1 MFDAEWYLVFAGI
14 PLAITAVLALL
25 TLRPGKDRRPRY
37 KPGQPWEYD
46 PVWYEPH
53 PAHTGENAHDPA
65 PAHGPAAVPGSGTA
79 ALGSSMYPEQ
89 PGERA
94 LDADRGTG
102 PSLATGTTDAGAG
115 QPRGGATAARIP
127 QHAGP
132 LGGARGTW

>member
-37 KPGQPWEYD
+37 KPGQPWNYA

-53 PAHTGENAHDPA
+53 PAHTGGGEHGPA
-65 PAHGPAAVPGSGTA
+65 PAHGPASVPGSGTA

-89 PGERA
+89 PAERA
-94 LDADRGTG
+94 LDSGEGFG
-102 PSLATGTTDAGAG
+102 PAVGSETAHPHP
-115 QPRGGATAARIP
+115 QGGATAARLP
-127 QHAGP
+127 HPAGP

>member
-1 MFDAEWYLVFAGI
+1 MTVAETLLVFAAI
-14 PLAITAVLALL
+14 PLAVVLVLALL
-25 TLRPGKDRRPRY
+25 TLKPGSGRRSRY
-37 KPGQPWEYD
+37 KPGQPWNHA

-53 PAHTGENAHDPA
+53 PAHVGGHGPA

-94 LDADRGTG
+94 LDAK
-102 PSLATGTTDAGAG
+102 AGAG
-115 QPRGGATAARIP
+115 PEVGVGTGGAHAAGTNP
-127 QHAGP
+127 AHSPKPAGP

>member
-25 TLRPGKDRRPRY
+25 ILRPGKDRRPRY
-37 KPGQPWEYD
+37 KPGQPWNYA

-53 PAHTGENAHDPA
+53 PAHVGGGSEHGPA
-65 PAHGPAAVPGSGTA
+65 PAHGPASVPGSGTA
-79 ALGSSMYPEQ
+79 ALGSSVYPEQ

-94 LDADRGTG
+94 LETDGGIG
-102 PSLATGTTDAGAG
+102 PAVPSGSG
-115 QPRGGATAARIP
+115 QPHGGATAARLP
-127 QHAGP
+127 QPAGP

>member
-37 KPGQPWEYD
+37 KPGQPWNYA

-53 PAHTGENAHDPA
+53 PAHVGGDSEHGPA
-65 PAHGPAAVPGSGTA
+65 PTHGPAAVPGSGTS

-94 LDADRGTG
+94 LDAETG
-102 PSLATGTTDAGAG
+102 AGPAVADAGADR
-115 QPRGGATAARIP
+115 PHGGATAARMP
-127 QHAGP
+127 SPAGP

>member
-1 MFDAEWYLVFAGI
+1 MTVAETLLVYAGI
-14 PLAITAVLALL
+14 PLAIVLVLALL
-25 TLRPGKDRRPRY
+25 TLRPGADRRPRY
-37 KPGQPWEYD
+37 KPGQPWNYA

-53 PAHTGENAHDPA
+53 PAATGGHGPA

-94 LDADRGTG
+94 LESGHGVGPAVGTG
-102 PSLATGTTDAGAG
+102 SGGAH
-115 QPRGGATAARIP
+115 GGATAARLP
-127 QHAGP
+127 HPAGP

>member
-37 KPGQPWEYD
+37 KPGQPWNYA

-53 PAHTGENAHDPA
+53 PAHTGGDSGHGPA
-65 PAHGPAAVPGSGTA
+65 PAHGPASVPGSSTA

-89 PGERA
+89 PAERP
-94 LDADRGTG
+94 LDSGDAVGPAVGSGTEH
-102 PSLATGTTDAGAG
+102 PH
-115 QPRGGATAARIP
+115 GGATAARLP
-127 QHAGP
+127 HPAGP